1 MRTPSARLRDI
12 DRRLPRETLLATGTS
27 TIPVGRLAQGLAHP
41 ERVCGVH
48 FFLPV
53 AERPVVEVIAGPAT
67 PAAACKK
74 AVGLAAALGKE
85 AISAPDV
92 VGFLV
97 NRLMLPYVSEAMQ
110 LLAEGVAEETIER
123 AALDFGMPQ
132 GPLSLLDEIGLDTA
146 LDCGWVFAGA
156 YEDRIAISPLL
167 VALVKARRLGLK
179 TRAGFFRYTRRDDG
193 SFAQEIDPAV
203 AAARS
208 GAGRRRA
215 RSASADA
222 VAARLFLPM
231 LFEGVRL
238 LEEARRLPAGRYRP
252 WRRPRPGHE
261 PAPRGAPVLGRPGRH
276 PGIAPPGRPAG
287 GNWQADAAARSPPA
301 DGPRQALVLQVRPST
316 PSGAS
321 MSTMLRVPQKPP
333 SAEKTGSPAMPWH
346 PRMWHGMT
354 MGAWLKTLARHR
366 PAISPSRWVLA
377 GTISM
382 STPVNSALAALQ
394 QMLHGRRIRSLAID
408 KAPIFILGHWRS
420 GTTLLHELLVLDER
434 HTYPNTYA
442 CYTPRHFLVSRY
454 LVPWWLKFLM
464 PARRPMDNMKVGWNR
479 PQEDEFAMCNMGV
492 PSPYLAFAFPNI
504 PNIGSA
510 YFDLKKISPAEL
522 AEWKQAF
529 VYFLKCVT
537 LAGGGRR
544 VVLKTPLHTCRVD
557 LLREI
562 FPDARFVHIVRDPYV
577 IFPSTVRTWQ
587 RLSEDE
593 GLQRPRTRA

>member
-1 MRTPSARLRDI
+1 
-12 DRRLPRETLLATGTS
+12 
-27 TIPVGRLAQGLAHP
+27 
-41 ERVCGVH
+41 
-48 FFLPV
+48 
-53 AERPVVEVIAGPAT
+53 
-67 PAAACKK
+67 
-74 AVGLAAALGKE
+74 
-85 AISAPDV
+85 
-92 VGFLV
+92 
-97 NRLMLPYVSEAMQ
+97 
-110 LLAEGVAEETIER
+110 
-123 AALDFGMPQ
+123 
-132 GPLSLLDEIGLDTA
+132 
-146 LDCGWVFAGA
+146 
-156 YEDRIAISPLL
+156 
-167 VALVKARRLGLK
+167 
-179 TRAGFFRYTRRDDG
+179 
-193 SFAQEIDPAV
+193 
-203 AAARS
+203 
-208 GAGRRRA
+208 
-215 RSASADA
+215 
-222 VAARLFLPM
+222 
-231 LFEGVRL
+231 
-238 LEEARRLPAGRYRP
+238 
-252 WRRPRPGHE
+252 
-261 PAPRGAPVLGRPGRH
+261 
-276 PGIAPPGRPAG
+276 
-287 GNWQADAAARSPPA
+287 
-301 DGPRQALVLQVRPST
+301 
-316 PSGAS
+316 

-593 GLQRPRTRA
+593 GLQRPTHEGLEEQVLANFARMYAAFERSKPNIAPKRFCEVRYEDLIDDPVGRVREIYENLELDGFAEILPALQEKAAGMRGYQVTRHRLSREMHEQITRRWADFIDRYQYADSAIDSENTFAT